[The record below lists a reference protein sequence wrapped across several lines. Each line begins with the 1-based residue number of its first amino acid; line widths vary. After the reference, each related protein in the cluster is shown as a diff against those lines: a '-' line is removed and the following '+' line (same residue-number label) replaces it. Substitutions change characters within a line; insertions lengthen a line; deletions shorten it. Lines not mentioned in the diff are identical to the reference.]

1 MGFLKKITGKLFGG
15 DELTGGY
22 DQAIGAQR
30 EMYNTA
36 RGDLAPWRAFGES
49 YIPNLRDLKPFQA
62 PSMDDVKSRPGY
74 QFRMDQ
80 GTRALDNSAIS
91 KGGLLSGN
99 HLRDVMSFGQDYGS
113 SEYDKEY
120 GRSQSQY
127 QNELARL
134 MQFANLGYGAAG
146 GSAGIA
152 QNAGNSLSNLYAGR
166 GQAGAEVAQFPWKL
180 GAGVLGSMLGRG

>member
-1 MGFLKKITGKLFGG
+1 MGLLKKITGKFFGG
-15 DELTGGY
+15 NELMQGY
-22 DQAIGAQR
+22 DQGIGVQR
-30 EMYNTA
+30 EMFNTA
-36 RGDLAPWRAFGES
+36 RGDLAPWRSFGES
-49 YIPNLRDLKPFQA
+49 FIPNLRDMKQFRA

-80 GTRALDNSAIS
+80 GTRALDNSAIA

-120 GRSQSQY
+120 SRAQGEY

-146 GSAGIA
+146 GSAGVA
-152 QNAGNSLSNLYAGR
+152 QNTGNSLANLYASR

-180 GAGVLGSMLGRG
+180 AAKGIGAYLGMG